1 MKKEI
6 WLPIPSLN
14 GYYEASNTGK
24 IRSIDRVVETYN
36 VRKKRK
42 GIRVRKGRELS
53 PAKCRY
59 LQVHVSVDAKTFTRY
74 VHRLVA
80 EVFLTNDDPKHK
92 IEVDHINGDRYDNRV
107 ENLKWVTPSEN
118 MTSAYDNNQ
127 QHHGTK
133 NHHAKLTEQQVF
145 EILELRTTSKLTC
158 DEIGQM
164 YNVSSGIVSL
174 IGRGKRWSRIT
185 GVKK

>member
-59 LQVHVSVDAKTFTRY
+59 LQIHVSVDAKTYSRY

-80 EVFLTNDDPKHK
+80 EVFIKNDDPKNK

-107 ENLKWVTPSEN
+107 ENLRWVSPSEN
-118 MTSAYDNNQ
+118 MTAAYDNNQ
-127 QHHGTK
+127 QHHGSR
-133 NHHAKLTEQQVF
+133 NHQAKLNEDLVF
-145 EILELRTTSKLTC
+145 EIIE
-158 DEIGQM
+158 M
-164 YNVSSGIVSL
+164 YKSSGLSQSKIGEIYGISQTQVGNIV
-174 IGRGKRWSRIT
+174 RGDRWKRVTKI
-185 GVKK
+185 